1 MRISCREML
10 EQNKDRKLICAYGV
24 YPGDFV
30 IDMMHIA
37 GVDCL
42 IPDLEHQ
49 EMTYTELYQQM
60 RVADSNGMSVM
71 VRVSPGNA
79 KEEISHVLDM
89 GASGIMVPGI
99 NNRLEA
105 EQVVDYVKFP
115 PIGKRL
121 GCCYTK
127 GTGYGQNP
135 EHCYEVANQESY
147 IRIILQSWEAMDNLE
162 DIFSVDLI
170 DCITLGTG
178 HLSILDIPGNYESP
192 RIMAFTEKY
201 LPLLRKYGK
210 HGTAQAENRNPAAIA
225 KYKDIPE
232 IRWIKLTHAVGVISD
247 AYIDFISGVNTALD
261 QPKR

>member
-1 MRISCREML
+1 MRISCREQL

-60 RVADSNGMSVM
+60 RIADANGMSVM
-71 VRVSPGNA
+71 VRVGGLDK
-79 KEEISHVLDM
+79 KEIGHVLDM
-89 GASGIMVPGI
+89 GASAVMIPGI
-99 NNRLEA
+99 NNRAEMEEA
-105 EQVVDYVKFP
+105 VDCVKFP

-121 GCCYTK
+121 GCCYTR

-135 EHCYEVANQESY
+135 EHCYEEANKESY
-147 IRIILQSWEAMDNLE
+147 IRVILQSWEAMDNLE
-162 DIFSVDLI
+162 DIMSVEQA
-170 DCITLGTG
+170 DCFTLGTG

-192 RIMAFTEKY
+192 KIQAFTDKY

-210 HGTAQAENRNPAAIA
+210 HGTAQAENRDPAAIA

-247 AYIDFISGVNTALD
+247 AYIDFVNGVNSALG
-261 QPKR
+261 Q